1 MTAFPNT
8 RYPLPRNI
16 QEVRVLNS
24 DNNTHYYM
32 SVYANRMEQF
42 FAFVL
47 ADRKTCLQKI
57 NQMPGVAAPATL
69 ALEQLFTNVPPR
81 FPLPDMIRWMRQ
93 EQKMLCGG
101 EYPNPTITYE
111 ELEDALARWV
121 AKGIPDD
128 APPSDPTVV
137 G

>member
-8 RYPLPRNI
+8 GYPLPRNI

-32 SVYANRMEQF
+32 SVYDNRLRQF

-47 ADRKTCLQKI
+47 ADRKTCLQKT
-57 NQMPGVAAPATL
+57 QMPGVAGPATL
-69 ALEQLFTNVPPR
+69 ALEQLFTNVPTR
-81 FPLPDMIRWMRQ
+81 FPLVDMIKWLRQ

-111 ELEDALARWV
+111 ELEDALTRWV

-128 APPSDPTVV
+128 AAPSDPAIA